1 MNDTK
6 INMYQLFQ
14 KRHMCSSTLK
24 HYFQHA
30 TFDINNSFDQFL
42 SPNLWFPNII
52 PWFITRQALWFGVL
66 VGEKGLRQSLHL
78 QSTPSN
84 PGSVI
89 CCFDW
94 YEFFFFKSFR
104 DDRDSYKHTLPVWCS
119 WASCTKTFLSRETT
133 SMNWVHRMTFSAHS
147 CVISVVAVCRR
158 SSSFSKFYNTVK
170 ILNHTRVLL
179 ILNLIFNFVER
190 KKFNLGWM
198 RPSGFTNTWIIIFS
212 FHHSFLFHT

>member
-1 MNDTK
+1 M
-6 INMYQLFQ
+6 
-14 KRHMCSSTLK
+14 RHTCPSTLK

-30 TFDINNSFDQFL
+30 TFDINNSFDQFFVSKPMISKQNTL
-42 SPNLWFPNII
+42 VHNRTSTLVWRTRGWKRPPPISSPTINTIKSRI
-52 PWFITRQALWFGVL
+52 
-66 VGEKGLRQSLHL
+66 
-78 QSTPSN
+78 SN
-84 PGSVI
+84 MLFWLI
-89 CCFDW
+89 W
-94 YEFFFFKSFR
+94 IFFFKSFR
-104 DDRDSYKHTLPVWCS
+104 DDRDSSIHTLPVWCS
-119 WASCTKTFLSRETT
+119 WASCTRTFLSRETT